1 MSDQSN
7 IESNRNR
14 VALVL
19 IVVAALAQTIL
30 ASIYWSV
37 IYTRAGYETIG
48 YVIAGSGVIL
58 VARLFQNFR
67 KETQFHFGVP
77 VALCLAGALICNTL
91 LFVFADPWLLA
102 AALVLML
109 LAIESS
115 IRTTDGKRAYGGAVL
130 PLLALLLPL
139 FSIDMAINDWLG
151 QLGLYC
157 SEPILR
163 VPGILIADEAI
174 PFRFND
180 ELRILPLDFSI
191 RSMFGVPFLAAVG
204 LTLVGLYARR
214 WFHAFLL
221 LISVGFWAVFGQ
233 TVFLVTLGVF
243 FQLMFVDVTAESIS
257 MIEVLIVVTT
267 VLLVVSTDQ
276 FLAFWFGPVTQ
287 ESLESSSDLVGQAG
301 KFWNRCLASRVIEKS
316 ARRHPRQTTVPANLL
331 VAVTLLSTLFGGI
344 GYARFLAIE
353 KPVSGQLSTLIEAD
367 HFTVEPLSDLV
378 RYQSKKRNATSSAG
392 ALEYRWYY
400 YFDGIQCLVSASEL
414 EGRWA
419 DPAAQQRR
427 HHWNVV
433 DVTVDNDLE
442 VIEMAKESGEKG
454 LLFIKELAASQ
465 RLTTDPLGHFP
476 TWGSAS
482 LPEMFL
488 PNRVYFKVFV
498 QFFDEP
504 DPQLIDQLKT
514 NVERLKSALGH

>member
-1 MSDQSN
+1 MSDQPN
-7 IESNRNR
+7 TESNHHRIP
-14 VALVL
+14 LVL
-19 IVVAALAQTIL
+19 IVVAALAQTVF
-30 ASIYWSV
+30 ASVYWCV
-37 IYTRAGYETIG
+37 IYPRAGYETIG
-48 YVIAGSGVIL
+48 YVIACSGAIL
-58 VARLFQNFR
+58 FARLFQNFR
-67 KETQFHFGVP
+67 KETLFHFGAP
-77 VALCLAGALICNTL
+77 GAACLAGALICNTL

-109 LAIESS
+109 FAIESS
-115 IRTTDGKRAYGGAVL
+115 IRTTAGKRVYGGVVL

-139 FSIDMAINDWLG
+139 FSIDMAINDWLS

-163 VPGILIADEAI
+163 VPGILIADEEI

-180 ELRILPLDFSI
+180 ELRILPLDFSV
-191 RSMFGVPFLAAVG
+191 RSMLGVPFLVAVG

-214 WFHAFLL
+214 LFHAFLL

-233 TVFLVTLGVF
+233 TVLLVTLGVL
-243 FQLMFVDVTAESIS
+243 FQLMFVDVTVESTS
-257 MIEVLIVVTT
+257 LIEVLIVVAT
-267 VLLVVSTDQ
+267 VLLIISTDQ

-287 ESLESSSDLVGQAG
+287 ESLESSSDLVGKAG

-316 ARRHPRQTTVPANLL
+316 ARRHSRQTTVPASLL
-331 VAVTLLSTLFGGI
+331 VAVALLSALFGGI

-367 HFTVEPLSDLV
+367 DFTVEPLSDLV
-378 RYQSKKRNATSSAG
+378 RYQSIQRNTTSSTG

-400 YFDGIQCLVSASEL
+400 YFDGVQCLVSASEL

-419 DPAAQQRR
+419 DPAAQQKR

-433 DVTVDNDLE
+433 DVSVDNDLQ

-465 RLTTDPLGHFP
+465 RPTTDLLGHFP
-476 TWGSAS
+476 AWGSPS

-488 PNRVYFKVFV
+488 PHRVYFKVFV
-498 QFFDEP
+498 QFFDQP
-504 DPQLIDQLKT
+504 DLQLIDQLKS
-514 NVERLKSALGH
+514 NVDRLESALGH